1 VGGDIVVDVGVER
14 FSISMPATLNSARLF
29 LTTMFFDWPT

>member
-1 VGGDIVVDVGVER
+1 VATLSNTSAFIE
-14 FSISMPATLNSARLF
+14 FSISMPATLNSARLR